1 MQHISKLLESY
12 RLPLDQLIEKYKAL
26 TPSEVQTL
34 SAWQRSSYR
43 EVMKFADKPIL
54 ELDNEIKGK

>member
-1 MQHISKLLESY
+1 MQHVSKLLENYKLS
-12 RLPLDQLIEKYKAL
+12 LDQLIEKYKAL

-43 EVMKFADKPIL
+43 EVMKFTKR
-54 ELDNEIKGK
+54 DNKE